1 MTIIKPGIYLEKK
14 VSTIGTGITTQSTEY
29 RNLWMTLNQTEDKMQ
44 VVLLDDDFKLTG
56 VRQAFPVSDFE
67 DEKLTYVP
75 EGEDKYQALLMEFVQ
90 KRKKATPAPK
100 ARPAAQKAEQQAG
113 NWWEAPEKEAKPGDA
128 FKRNGEKSKSGA
140 AVTSQGG
147 NWWEGPQKDIKP
159 GDIFKRPGDPDEPTL
174 KSVKK
179 KKAQTETVMK
189 KTWWDR

>member
-1 MTIIKPGIYLEKK
+1 MTTIKPGIYLERKE
-14 VSTIGTGITTQSTEY
+14 STIGTGITTQSTEY

-67 DEKLTYVP
+67 EQKLTYVP

-90 KRKKATPAPK
+90 KRKKTRPAPK
-100 ARPAAQKAEQQAG
+100 PKPAAQKAEPKTG
-113 NWWEAPEKEAKPGDA
+113 NWWESPEKEVKPGDA
-128 FKRNGEKSKSGA
+128 FKRNGEKPQPA
-140 AVTSQGG
+140 AATPQG

-159 GDIFKRPGDPDEPTL
+159 GDIFKRPGDPDEPPPQP
-174 KSVKK
+174 VKK
-179 KKAQTETVMK
+179 KKPSTATVMK